1 MDEKLITVT
10 MQCIN
15 ILSLS
20 LSEDMEVTLPFYR
33 HSSRIKLA
41 NNLKRNT
48 NKFIKISATST
59 KYKESNSR
67 LFDKE
72 ERAFSIKR

>member
-33 HSSRIKLA
+33 HSSQIKLA